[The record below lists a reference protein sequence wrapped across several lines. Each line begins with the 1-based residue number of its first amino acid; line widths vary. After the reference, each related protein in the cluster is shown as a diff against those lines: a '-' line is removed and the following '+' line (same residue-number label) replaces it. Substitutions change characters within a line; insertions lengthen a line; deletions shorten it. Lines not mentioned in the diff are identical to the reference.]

1 MPRFRPTFAT
11 IPLAATA
18 AFSLWSGSAHA
29 QDAAPAVP
37 PTSTPAP
44 AVRPMGDRQNMPN
57 MPAMSDKSKMD
68 MPMSKMS
75 NMDMS
80 MMKMTSSVDLLSP
93 MNQEASG
100 TAWLPSATPM
110 YGKMIMHPNGDSLM
124 LHGAIMP
131 RYVDTGSERGDRRVD
146 APNWFMAMYGHPL
159 GTNNQLG
166 LRAMVS
172 LDPITE
178 GGRGYPLLFQTG
190 ESWHGQPLHDHQ
202 HPHDLFSELSADFSH
217 KLTEKASTYLY
228 LGYPGEPA
236 LGPPTY
242 MHRLIAYDLAD
253 APIGHH
259 WQDSTH
265 IQFGVAT
272 VGLNFNNRI
281 KIEGSVFTGQEPDEN
296 RYNFERP
303 RLDSQSAR
311 LSYNSDSRNAF
322 QVSYGSIKN
331 PEGDGVGQHRQTASW
346 IYELPM
352 GEDANFTTTL
362 SYGEIIEGD
371 AAGRSN
377 SVLAEADYNFG
388 RNALFTRIE
397 HIQKS
402 GNELSLPSPFATDDL
417 YALGAYTFGYLHD
430 LSHGKG
436 IDTGIG
442 GALTLDSKPSSLNPV
457 YGGQSVPVGFQ
468 VMLRFRPSRSRM
480 DNMSGM
486 GSMSS
491 MSGMSGMKDMKGMDG
506 TSTMSGMSGMTAGDA
521 APAPKV
527 EGEGTV
533 TATIAPNAPVA
544 RQASRLTVTV
554 RDAQGAPVVGAT
566 IQAVSNMTTMDMGT
580 TKLDLTD
587 AGSGTYTGDVTFGM
601 AGTWRV
607 TLTITP
613 PNGGAKIVRTF
624 DFAAGRG

>member
-1 MPRFRPTFAT
+1 MPRFRHTFAMVS
-11 IPLAATA
+11 LATTA
-18 AFSLWSGSAHA
+18 ALSLYRGNAWA
-29 QDAAPAVP
+29 QDAAPRSQSPAMPAAMPDMPDVP
-37 PTSTPAP
+37 ALAP
-44 AVRPMGDRQNMPN
+44 SARPMQNAPVMPGT
-57 MPAMSDKSKMD
+57 AK
-68 MPMSKMS
+68 
-75 NMDMS
+75 MDMS
-80 MMKMTSSVDLLSP
+80 MMNMQSSVDLLSP
-93 MNQEASG
+93 MSQEASG
-100 TAWLPSATPM
+100 TAWLPSTTPM
-110 YGKMIMHPNGDSLM
+110 YGKMLMRPNGDSLM

-131 RYVDTGSERGDRRVD
+131 RYVDTGSQRGDRRVD

-159 GTNNQLG
+159 GANDQLG
-166 LRAMVS
+166 LRAMLS

-202 HPHDLFSELSADFSH
+202 HPHDLFSELSVDFSH
-217 KLTEKASTYLY
+217 KLTDNASTYLY

-272 VGLNFNNRI
+272 VGLNLGNRV
-281 KIEGSVFTGQEPDEN
+281 KIEGSVFTGLEPDEN

-303 RLDSQSAR
+303 RLDSQSGR
-311 LSYNSDSRNAF
+311 LSFSPDARNAF

-331 PEGDGVGQHRQTASW
+331 PEGDGIGQHRLTGSW

-362 SYGEIIEGD
+362 SYGQIIEPGGV
-371 AAGRSN
+371 GRSN

-388 RNALFTRIE
+388 RDALFTRIE
-397 HIQKS
+397 RIQKS

-442 GALTLDSKPSSLNPV
+442 GAITLDSKPSSLNPT
-457 YGGQSVPVGFQ
+457 YGGQSAPIGFQ
-468 VMLRFRPSRSRM
+468 VMLRFRPSRTKM

-486 GSMSS
+486 RNMGSMSN
-491 MSGMSGMKDMKGMDG
+491 MPGMKDMDG
-506 TSTMSGMSGMTAGDA
+506 ISGMAGMNGTTGDA
-521 APAPKV
+521 APASKT

-533 TATIAPNAPVA
+533 TATLAPVA
-544 RQASRLTVTV
+544 PVAGQANRLTVTV
-554 RDAQGAPVVGAT
+554 HDAQGAPLVGAT
-566 IQAVSNMTTMDMGT
+566 VTLTSNMTTMDMGT
-580 TKLDLTD
+580 TKRTLTD
-587 AGSGTYTGDVTFGM
+587 AGDGAYTTDLTFGM

-607 TLTITP
+607 TVTVTP

-624 DFAAGRG
+624 DFAATRKE